1 MIGSKKRQ
9 VSERLTSRQAKS
21 SSPNQGC
28 ARYYPVLALTW
39 LLRFCLGSLNAQKP
53 AYFYY
58 SDPHRKIVMTVLA
71 LFERNRDVAF
81 ADFRDLV
88 EGEVG
93 VLVESVGFGFGLHE
107 VDEAGWDVAR
117 KRQADV
123 VVGF

>member
-1 MIGSKKRQ
+1 MGSKNKQ
-9 VSERLTSRQAKS
+9 VLERLTSRQAKS

-28 ARYYPVLALTW
+28 TRYYPVLALTW
-39 LLRFCLGSLNAQKP
+39 LLRFCLGPLDAQKP

-58 SDPHRKIVMTVLA
+58 SDPHRKTVMAVLA
-71 LFERNRDVAF
+71 FFERNCDVAF

-93 VLVESVGFGFGLHE
+93 VLLESIGLGFGLHE
-107 VDEAGWDVAR
+107 VNEAGWDVAR
-117 KRQADV
+117 ERQADM